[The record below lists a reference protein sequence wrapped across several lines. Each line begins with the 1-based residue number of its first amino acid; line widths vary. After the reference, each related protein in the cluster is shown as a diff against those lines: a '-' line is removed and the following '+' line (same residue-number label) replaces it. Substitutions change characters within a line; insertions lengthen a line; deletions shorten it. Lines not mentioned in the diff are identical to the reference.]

1 MFDLRLGG
9 TDGLRRGLMLAAS
22 ACALALL
29 AGQDASALDL
39 DLKGVAG
46 LNVDT
51 VASRDRLKY
60 WDNSQMYGANPVSNI
75 DRRLLSP
82 DGIRIGNYTVL
93 PAIGATLIYDDNI
106 FAIDADKQA
115 DLRTELTP
123 SIQFKSDLP
132 RHALDFSLDGRLVT
146 FADHPEHNYANYR
159 AKLEGA
165 LHYDHAHTLALSL
178 TSVLK
183 HEERDDPL
191 FSLMADEP
199 IPVLENRVAVGITRD
214 VGRLYGT
221 LAASFEDRDYFDVTG
236 LDGNNLD
243 QDGRDTQTASGNLKL
258 GYRFS
263 PGYEL
268 VSKFRTTKTENRG
281 DAATD
286 GDSWSYEA
294 VAGLAFE
301 TNPLLKWR
309 ILGGYGV
316 RDFEDAGM
324 QDLATSIVNADVQ
337 WLPTQRLTIYA
348 AVYRQIEDALDINGS
363 SVLQTGGELRA
374 EYEIY
379 HNLVLTGALKLRQDQ
394 FEGVDRTDD
403 VASGRVSLDYYFTKN
418 WLFTFGYEHQ
428 VRDSTLDSLDMHRN
442 RFMVGAKVRF

>member
-9 TDGLRRGLMLAAS
+9 IEGLRRRLMLAAS

-29 AGQDASALDL
+29 AGQDARALDL
-39 DLKGVAG
+39 DLKGVEG

-75 DRRLLSP
+75 DRRQLSP
-82 DGIRIGNYTVL
+82 DGIRMGNYTVL
-93 PAIGATLIYDDNI
+93 PSIGATLIYDDNI

-146 FADHPEHNYANYR
+146 FADHPEHDYANYR

-236 LDGNNLD
+236 IDGNNLD

-268 VSKFRTTKTENRG
+268 ISKFRTIRTENRG

-286 GDSWSYEA
+286 GDSWGYEA

-316 RDFEDAGM
+316 RDFEEAGM

-337 WLPTQRLTIYA
+337 WLPTQRLTIYGA
-348 AVYRQIEDALDINGS
+348 LYRQIEDALDINGS
-363 SVLQTGGELRA
+363 SVVQTGAKLRA

-379 HNLVLTGALKLRQDQ
+379 HNLVLSGALELRQDE
-394 FEGVDRTDD
+394 FNGVDRTDD
-403 VASGRVSLDYYFTKN
+403 VALGRVSLDYYFTKN

-428 VRDSTLDSLDMHRN
+428 VRDSTLNSLDMHRN